1 MGVYDKMEMGPET
14 VILSYL
20 PLSHVA
26 AQVLDVMLCCASG
39 GGIYFA
45 TPDALSGGL
54 LPLLQQT
61 RPTFFFGVPR
71 VWEKMMD
78 AMKAKSANNSP
89 AKIKIAIAAKELC
102 LKRNM
107 SLAESGGR
115 ATAGGCFDAIKYA
128 IFNKLVYSKVRETLG
143 LDRAF

>member
-1 MGVYDKMEMGPET
+1 MSLLNSLAPPAAKVTKNEESKGGRTLTGMVQ
-14 VILSYL
+14 VI
-20 PLSHVA
+20 A
-26 AQVLDVMLCCASG
+26 ARLRNLEGDG
-39 GGIYFA
+39 
-45 TPDALSGGL
+45 
-54 LPLLQQT
+54 

-107 SLAESGGR
+107 GLAESGGR
-115 ATAGGCFDAIKYA
+115 ATAGPRA
-128 IFNKLVYSKVRETLG
+128 LG
-143 LDRAF
+143 QPVNGRF